1 VIGDSE
7 VTADNKVTAKNVVTD
22 ENVVTAEDVTFDADG
37 CTLAGTLTEVA
48 RPVAAALL
56 ITGSGKTD
64 RDSDVRLPGGLMLR
78 GRITRACAEALAA
91 AGVST
96 LRYDK
101 RGVGASGGDYFST
114 GMPQRL
120 ADAGAALAWL
130 AARCHGLPLIAL
142 GHSEGTYYATQLA
155 GENGSVAGAV
165 LLSGSA
171 RPGAEVLTWQTEQL
185 ADRIPAIA
193 KLILRLMRT
202 DVVRSQRKNLAKI
215 MSSSADVIRVQGT
228 RVNARWVRDFVR
240 YDPAP
245 ALASITAPVLAL
257 TGRHDLQVP
266 PADVEAIGR
275 LVRGP
280 FEGHVVGDLSH
291 MLRPDPDLVGPR
303 GYRRQAR
310 QPVSPEVLAIISAWV
325 SKNWGEA

>member
-1 VIGDSE
+1 MTGESKMISESE
-7 VTADNKVTAKNVVTD
+7 VTS
-22 ENVVTAEDVTFDADG
+22 ENVTFDADG
-37 CTLAGTLTEVA
+37 CMLAGTFIAVA

-56 ITGSGKTD
+56 ITGSGKTN

-101 RGVGASGGDYFST
+101 RGVGASGGDYLSI

-120 ADAGAALAWL
+120 ADARAGLSWL
-130 AARCHGLPLIAL
+130 ADRCPDLPLIVL
-142 GHSEGTYYATQLA
+142 GHSEGTYYAAQLA
-155 GENGSVAGAV
+155 SENGGVAGVV
-165 LLSGSA
+165 LLSGSV
-171 RPGAEVLTWQTEQL
+171 RPGGEVLTYQTEQL
-185 ADRIPAIA
+185 ADRLPASA

-202 DVVRSQRKNLAKI
+202 DAVRSQRKNLAKI
-215 MSSSADVIRVQGT
+215 MSSSADIIRVQGT
-228 RVNARWVRDFVR
+228 RVNARWIRDFVR

-245 ALASITAPVLAL
+245 ALARVTVPVLAI
-257 TGRHDLQVP
+257 TGGHDLQVP
-266 PADVEAIGR
+266 PADVEAIGA

-291 MLRPDPDLVGPR
+291 MLRPDPGSVGPR

-310 QPVSPEVLAIISAWV
+310 QPVSAEVLGIISAWV
-325 SKNWGEA
+325 RRNWDPA

>member
-1 VIGDSE
+1 MTSQSKTTADNE
-7 VTADNKVTAKNVVTD
+7 VTA
-22 ENVVTAEDVTFDADG
+22 EEVTFDADG
-37 CTLAGTLTEVA
+37 CTLAGTFTAVT

-101 RGVGASGGDYFST
+101 RGVGASGGDLLTT
-114 GMPQRL
+114 GMAQRL
-120 ADAGAALAWL
+120 ADAGVALGWL
-130 AARCHGLPLIAL
+130 ADKCPGVPLIVL
-142 GHSEGTYYATQLA
+142 GHSEGTYYAAQLA
-155 GENGSVAGAV
+155 DGNGGVAGAV
-165 LLSGSA
+165 LLSGAA
-171 RPGAEVLTWQTEQL
+171 RPGGEVLTYQTEQL
-185 ADRIPAIA
+185 ADRLPASA

-202 DVVRSQRKNLAKI
+202 DAVRSQRKNLAKI
-215 MSSSADVIRVQGT
+215 MSSSADVMRVQGT

-245 ALASITAPVLAL
+245 ALARVAVPVLAI
-257 TGRHDLQVP
+257 TGGHDLQVP
-266 PADVEAIGR
+266 PADVDAIGR
-275 LVRGP
+275 LLSGP

-291 MLRPDPDLVGPR
+291 MLRPDPGSVGPR

-310 QPVSPEVLAIISAWV
+310 RPVSPEVLAIITAWV
-325 SKNWGEA
+325 RKNWGAA

>member
-1 VIGDSE
+1 
-7 VTADNKVTAKNVVTD
+7 VTGETEITA
-22 ENVVTAEDVTFDADG
+22 ENVVTAESVTFDADG
-37 CTLAGTLTEVA
+37 CALAGTFTQVA

-56 ITGSGKTD
+56 ITGSGKTN

-78 GRITRACAEALAA
+78 GRITRACAAALAA
-91 AGVST
+91 AHVPA

-101 RGVGASGGDYFST
+101 RGAGASGGNYLST

-120 ADAGAALAWL
+120 SDARAALAWL
-130 AARCHGLPLIAL
+130 AARCPGLPLIVL
-142 GHSEGTYYATQLA
+142 GHSEGTYYAAQLA
-155 GENGSVAGAV
+155 AENGSVAGAV

-185 ADRIPAIA
+185 ADRIPASA

-215 MSSSADVIRVQGT
+215 MSSSAHVIRVQGT

-245 ALASITAPVLAL
+245 ALASVTVPVLAV
-257 TGRHDLQVP
+257 TGGHDLQVP
-266 PADVEAIGR
+266 PADVEAMGR

-280 FEGHVVGDLSH
+280 FEGHVMGDLSH

-325 SKNWGEA
+325 RRNWGQA